1 MPLRTPLAAVCGGLL
16 VLVAHAAPVQESSDL
31 LQRQDAAGPTASG
44 KTLDRA
50 LSVDAH
56 VGQRNLD
63 LLLESRSAGETVEG
77 GAAPPRGGALPAPR
91 AAALLP
97 QSQAQV
103 GADAPPGPTL
113 QREWLGAVPD
123 GGVAGGSLDP
133 ALQRGGIEA
142 AREIDPSLRGAVV
155 REAVDFLRENRY
167 WLLGALAL
175 VAAVL
180 AGVQAYL
187 RRPRTTPEH
196 RAEQLTAQ
204 HSQRRTRR
212 RSSHR
217 A

>member
-1 MPLRTPLAAVCGGLL
+1 MLLRTALAGVWGGLL
-16 VLVAHAAPVQESSDL
+16 VLGAHAAPVQESSDL
-31 LQRQDAAGPTASG
+31 LQRQDAAAPTAAG

-56 VGQRNLD
+56 IGQRNLD
-63 LLLESRSAGETVEG
+63 LLLESRSAGEAVEG
-77 GAAPPRGGALPAPR
+77 GAAPPGAGELPARR
-91 AAALLP
+91 AAAL
-97 QSQAQV
+97 
-103 GADAPPGPTL
+103 PPGAGV
-113 QREWLGAVPD
+113 QHEWLGAVP
-123 GGVAGGSLDP
+123 GAGVAGGSLPGADGRLLLDP
-133 ALQRGGIEA
+133 GPLRGGIEA
-142 AREIDPSLRGAVV
+142 AREIDPSLRGELV
-155 REAVDFLRENRY
+155 REAVGFLRENRY

-187 RRPRTTPEH
+187 RHPRATPEH

-212 RSSHR
+212 RSSRR